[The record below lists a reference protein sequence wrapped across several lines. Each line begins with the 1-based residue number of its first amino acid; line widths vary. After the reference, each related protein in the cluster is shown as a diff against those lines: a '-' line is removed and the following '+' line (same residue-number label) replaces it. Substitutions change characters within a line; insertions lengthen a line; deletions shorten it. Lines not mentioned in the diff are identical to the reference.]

1 VKGHA
6 EKVISR
12 LCLVALYPVTLC
24 VVMLIGHVPAS
35 LWAQAPD
42 SKPDSRPAA
51 QAEKPKST
59 AVSHSGATDP
69 ALLHPASLKAQAS
82 AEYDVR
88 FVTTKGEFVVHVT
101 RAWAPQG
108 ADRFY
113 NLVKHHFYDG
123 VAFYRVH
130 PGFVIQFGMS
140 PDPKV
145 TAAWESAN
153 IKDDPVKSSNKP
165 GFITYAMAGPN
176 TRTTQ
181 VFINLGDNSRLDGMN
196 FAPFGEVTSGMDV
209 VQQIYS
215 GYGEIPD
222 MGGQGPSPSLIAS
235 QGKAYLDKN
244 FPKLDSIKTAT
255 IVAPAGAAAA
265 APTHKA
271 SASGAA
277 KSQ

>member
-12 LCLVALYPVTLC
+12 SCLVALCLVI
-24 VVMLIGHVPAS
+24 LIGCVPAS
-35 LWAQAPD
+35 AWAQAPD
-42 SKPDSRPAA
+42 SKPDSRPGA

-59 AVSHSGATDP
+59 AAPHSGSDP
-69 ALLHPASLKAQAS
+69 ALLHPATLKAQAP
-82 AEYDVR
+82 AEYDVK

-113 NLVKHHFYDG
+113 NLVKHHYYDG
-123 VAFYRVH
+123 ATFFRFVD
-130 PGFVIQFGMS
+130 GFVVQFGLTGN
-140 PDPKV
+140 PAVNK
-145 TAAWESAN
+145 AWTDAN

-165 GFITYAMAGPN
+165 GFITFAMAGPN

-181 VFINLGDNSRLDGMN
+181 VFINLGDNSRLDGMG

-209 VQQIYS
+209 IKTFYS
-215 GYGEIPD
+215 GYADAPTSHQGEITNE
-222 MGGQGPSPSLIAS
+222 
-235 QGKAYLDKN
+235 GKAYLDKN

-255 IVAPAGAAAA
+255 IVAPAGAAATTPA
-265 APTHKA
+265 HKA

-277 KSQ
+277 KPQ